1 MGTHALDDLRV
12 IDISTSVAGAWC
24 SRLLADFGAEVT
36 IVEPAT
42 GHPLRSDA
50 TAESRAIGQYVL
62 ANKSSVVLDVA
73 DASQRNDLL
82 ALIRSA
88 DVLVSSYSPAELA
101 RLGLG
106 YDELG
111 NPSLAMAHITPHGM
125 TGALSNTPGNA
136 MTVAARSGWASING
150 DSEREP
156 LKPSGQ
162 QVAFCAGAAAFS
174 GILAALHH
182 RRTSGFGQEIDIAEL
197 DVMVAAFAPALLTS
211 QYRGEALQR
220 KTGNDIT
227 TGPVPVA
234 DGHFALTISRAH
246 FWRDAMN
253 VLGLPD
259 LAEDHRYDAGWY
271 RQAHKADYVDRVQEQ
286 MAKWR
291 KQDLFEEL
299 AARRVVAGPV
309 LGMQELALNKHLDG
323 RDFWV
328 KPKGSPTVYPGAP
341 FKMSETPWALRSG
354 LGHEGSRALTEARK
368 QDPPRAANP
377 LVSTSAAPLSGLR
390 GIVLTQAWAG
400 AFCTEMLGF
409 LGADI
414 IQVEVRKRPDSWRG
428 AYDAPMA
435 PAVAA
440 VPSAEHPWNC
450 SGLYNSVNLNKRCIT
465 LDLQTPDGVAVYRAL
480 LPFADFVVENFSPRV
495 LGNLGLD
502 YAAMKV
508 INPDV
513 ILCSLSAYGHDG
525 PWANVPGIGGTIE
538 PTSGMSSLLGYEG
551 GPPINSGQMYPD
563 AVAGLNGLAA
573 ILTALH
579 HRDRTGEG
587 QYIDLSMQEANLT
600 FVGDAWM
607 EFAMTGHQRP
617 RRGNRHPEFA
627 PHGVFPCAGR
637 DQWIAIACETEKQWS
652 AFWAAAGNTEQATDA
667 RFATAALRKANED
680 ALEAAIAA
688 WARSKPRDETVK
700 MLLSAGVLAAPV
712 LDAFEVAADAG
723 LRARGMVVEVTHPE
737 AGGWPQAVSPIQF
750 SRASQRP
757 VFHAPL
763 HGQHSREVL
772 ADLLSWSDT
781 EYEKLESSGVSGMGP
796 PD

>member
-1 MGTHALDDLRV
+1 M
-12 IDISTSVAGAWC
+12 
-24 SRLLADFGAEVT
+24 LADFGADVT
-36 IVEPAT
+36 IIEPAT
-42 GHPLRSDA
+42 GHPLRSDT

-73 DASQRNDLL
+73 DASQREGLFG
-82 ALIRSA
+82 LIRSA

-101 RLGLG
+101 RLDLG

-111 NPSLAMAHITPHGM
+111 NPSLVMAHITPHGM
-125 TGALSNTPGNA
+125 TGTLSNTPGNDL
-136 MTVAARSGWASING
+136 TVAARSGWASING

-162 QVAFCAGAAAFS
+162 QVSFCAGTAAVS

-182 RRTSGFGQEIDIAEL
+182 RRVTGLGQEVDVAKL
-197 DVMVAAFAPALLTS
+197 DVMVATFAPALLTS

-253 VLGLPD
+253 LLGLPD

-271 RQAHKADYVDRVQEQ
+271 RQAHKADYIDRVQEQ

-309 LGMQELALNKHLDG
+309 LSMQELALNKHLDA

-354 LGHEGSRALTEARK
+354 VARVGSQTPNEVVDRAAR
-368 QDPPRAANP
+368 PAANP
-377 LVSTSAAPLSGLR
+377 ITSTAAAPLAGLR

-428 AYDAPMA
+428 GYDAPMA
-435 PAVAA
+435 PAVAK
-440 VPSAEHPWNC
+440 VPTAKHPWNC

-465 LDLQTPDGVAVYRAL
+465 LDLQTPEGISVYRQL
-480 LPFADFVVENFSPRV
+480 LPFADVVVENFSPRV

-502 YAAMKV
+502 YAAMKA
-508 INPDV
+508 IKPDI

-538 PTSGMSSLLGYEG
+538 PTSGMSALLGYEG

-587 QYIDLSMQEANLT
+587 QYVDLSMQEANLT
-600 FVGDAWM
+600 FIGDAWM
-607 EFAMTGHQRP
+607 EFVMTGHQRP

-627 PHGVFPCAGR
+627 PHGIYPCAGEG
-637 DQWIAIACETEKQWS
+637 QWIAIACESEAQWRALCS
-652 AFWAAAGNTEQATDA
+652 ASGDRDWATDA
-667 RFATAALRKANED
+667 RFANAALRKANEEALD
-680 ALEAAIAA
+680 AAVASWTTLQSRGNAVEG
-688 WARSKPRDETVK
+688 
-700 MLLSAGVLAAPV
+700 LLNGGVFAAPV
-712 LDAFEVAADAG
+712 LDAFEVAADER
-723 LRARGMVVEVTHPE
+723 LRARGMVVDVRHPE
-737 AGGWPQAVSPIQF
+737 AGSWPQAVSPLQF
-750 SRASQRP
+750 SRSSERRI
-757 VFHAPL
+757 FHAPL

-772 ADLLSWSDT
+772 AELLGWSDV
-781 EYEKLESSGVSGMGP
+781 EYETLESTGVSGMGP